1 MLTPK
6 KIPGLAHKDK
16 LILFGLREGKPQAAL
31 FEDEVSV
38 HETAKSLALG
48 IVRVKSERAMWIAS
62 QLAAGKLTGF
72 GRVFLPFVKREVY
85 DVLNAL
91 VSEAS
96 DKMQEKAEEQSDKPS
111 FRSSPSVAESV
122 RAALAADAAVSND
135 ASQLASGIEGKTDDE
150 FERQERSDVKVDSTS
165 DDKAETAVSD
175 DTAKAT
181 SLADSDGTSEEL
193 LDAWYWLIR
202 PGQIV
207 LAAELDDKER
217 TVAWWEAEVI
227 DVTDE
232 AYMVQFPSDMRAGI
246 LPRTEQQV
254 AVLRPKA

>member
-31 FEDEVSV
+31 FEDIPSV
-38 HETAKSLALG
+38 HETTKSLALG

-62 QLAAGKLTGF
+62 QLSAGKLAGF

-91 VSEAS
+91 VSEANG
-96 DKMQEKAEEQSDKPS
+96 KTEANAVEQTDKPA
-111 FRSSPSVAESV
+111 FKSSPSVAESV
-122 RAALAADAAVSND
+122 RAALAADDAVSND
-135 ASQLASGIEGKTDDE
+135 ASQRASDSEGKTDDE
-150 FERQERSDVKVDSTS
+150 FERQEQSDS
-165 DDKAETAVSD
+165 KAETDAAAS
-175 DTAKAT
+175 TPAAT
-181 SLADSDGTSEEL
+181 SLADSDGTPEEL

-217 TVAWWEAEVI
+217 TVGWWEAEVI
-227 DVTDE
+227 DVTDD

>member
-31 FEDEVSV
+31 FEDIPSV

-62 QLAAGKLTGF
+62 QLSAGKLAGF

-111 FRSSPSVAESV
+111 FKSSPSVADSV
-122 RAALAADAAVSND
+122 RAALAADDAVSND

-150 FERQERSDVKVDSTS
+150 FERQEQSDAKP
-165 DDKAETAVSD
+165 ETAVAAETS
-175 DTAKAT
+175 AAT
-181 SLADSDGTSEEL
+181 SLADSDGTPEEL

>member
-1 MLTPK
+1 MLPPK

-16 LILFGLREGKPQAAL
+16 VILFGLREGKPQAAL
-31 FEDEVSV
+31 FEDVATV
-38 HETAKSLALG
+38 QETAKSLALG

-62 QLAAGKLTGF
+62 QLVAGKLTGQ
-72 GRVFLPFVKREVY
+72 GRVFFPFVKREVY

-91 VSEAS
+91 VIEAS
-96 DKMQEKAEEQSDKPS
+96 DKTQANADEQSDKPA
-111 FRSSPSVAESV
+111 FKSSPSVADSV
-122 RAALAADAAVSND
+122 RAALAADDTVSSD
-135 ASQLASGIEGKTDDE
+135 ASQRASGSEGKTDDE
-150 FERQERSDVKVDSTS
+150 FERQEQSDGKLDSTS

-181 SLADSDGTSEEL
+181 SLADSDGTPEEL

-207 LAAELDDKER
+207 LAAELDNNDR
-217 TVAWWEAEVI
+217 PIGWWEAEVI

>member
-1 MLTPK
+1 MLPPK
-6 KIPGLAHKDK
+6 KIPGLAQKDK

-31 FEDEVSV
+31 FEDIPSV

-62 QLAAGKLTGF
+62 QLVAGKLTGQ

-85 DVLNAL
+85 DVLNLL
-91 VSEAS
+91 VSEAN
-96 DKMQEKAEEQSDKPS
+96 DKTEANADEQTDKPA
-111 FRSSPSVAESV
+111 FKSSPSVAESV
-122 RAALAADAAVSND
+122 RAALAADDAVSSD
-135 ASQLASGIEGKTDDE
+135 ASQQASGSEGKTGDE
-150 FERQERSDVKVDSTS
+150 FERQEQSDA
-165 DDKAETAVSD
+165 KAETAVATETS
-175 DTAKAT
+175 TST
-181 SLADSDGTSEEL
+181 SLADSDGTPEEL

-207 LAAELDDKER
+207 LAAELDNNDR
-217 TVAWWEAEVI
+217 PIGWWEAEVI